1 MAIEIKCQCGSA
13 YRLDDSRA
21 GQMFACKVCGASM
34 QLSAGAPRATLGA
47 APPPVLV
54 NQVASPAGASVA
66 DDVKATAAAP
76 LPSIQEPL
84 EGLEES
90 LPDIGERL
98 PGPSFPGDQSPDPSA
113 AQPASPPRPAIAPVP
128 VEKRGPQQVRT
139 PVVASPVAPPAT
151 SSPTAP
157 AGRPARRRKGKP
169 KYHPPASWWFVRM
182 LMLGTCVIFLWL
194 PWWGSW
200 LEKEEMRAEVEKAL
214 GTRHID
220 NFITGWDQVRLPG
233 QVSSKT
239 SSIQGLDSGKLASSK
254 GNLHLGVTLFTWA
267 PTVFAAGLALAGLMV
282 VVTYHTDGRGAIW
295 PFLVCW
301 AGLLMYIAG
310 WQMMITSSPFA
321 EFYKGLTQGGMF
333 ALGMTKWMY
342 GMLILLIP
350 VCMIARLRPDRS
362 LESAQMIR

>member
-1 MAIEIKCQCGSA
+1 
-13 YRLDDSRA
+13 
-21 GQMFACKVCGASM
+21 MFACKVCGASM
-34 QLSAGAPRATLGA
+34 QLSRGATRAILGA

-54 NQVASPAGASVA
+54 TQAASQAGASVA
-66 DDVKATAAAP
+66 GDVKSPAGAP
-76 LPSIQEPL
+76 LPSIAEPL
-84 EGLEES
+84 ERLEES
-90 LPDIGERL
+90 LPDIGECL
-98 PGPSFPGDQSPDPSA
+98 LGPSLSSDQSPDPSA
-113 AQPASPPRPAIAPVP
+113 AAQPAPPPRPAIAPVP
-128 VEKRGPQQVRT
+128 LEKRGPQQVCT
-139 PVVASPVAPPAT
+139 PPVAPPAP
-151 SSPTAP
+151 SSPTAHAGSP
-157 AGRPARRRKGKP
+157 AMRRKGKP

-182 LMLGTCVIFLWL
+182 LMLGTCVAFLWL

-220 NFITGWDQVRLPG
+220 NFFTGWDQVRLPG

-239 SSIQGLDSGKLASSK
+239 SSIQGLDTGKLASLK
-254 GNLHLGVTLFTWA
+254 GNMHLGVTLFTWA

-282 VVTYHTDGRGAIW
+282 VVAYHTDGRGAIW

-362 LESAQMIR
+362 LESVEMIR